1 MSIDSPSEAPPA
13 SAIVT
18 PPSRTAAWLPWA
30 VVAVLTALVVG
41 TLVMTDNSATVAEP
55 PYPSDHLDDPYVPWI
70 FGYVF
75 PAIWFVLLITIIVRT
90 AQRKTFSIPAL
101 LFLAGTTMFWIEWPA
116 DWGSYLVYNRDFL
129 QFSGWTSTWY
139 QTYWKPVGVI
149 FGYGIFFAV
158 EVLILLKVVPRVSAA
173 IQRIVPEGTSDRTCS
188 SRRAARLFYAI
199 DILGERLMTLAG
211 WYSYV
216 DAVGPIWESDRG
228 TISFVWPAIPFLLFA
243 VVDLAGPARGQQ
255 GILSEREI
263 LQASTPCSRRDG
275 HGSSPGSAV
284 WIATMNV
291 AIFIAQPLILVV
303 GRILFLHDSVYVP

>member
-1 MSIDSPSEAPPA
+1 MSIDSPNEAPPA
-13 SAIVT
+13 SPIVT
-18 PPSRTAAWLPWA
+18 PPSRTAAWLPWV
-30 VVAVLTALVVG
+30 VVAVFTALVVG
-41 TLVMTDNSATVAEP
+41 TLVLTDNSATVAEP

-70 FGYVF
+70 FGFVF

-90 AQRKTFSIPAL
+90 AQRKTFSTPAL

-139 QTYWKPVGVI
+139 QTYWKPVGVV
-149 FGYGIFFAV
+149 FGYGIFFGV
-158 EVLILLKVVPRVSAA
+158 EALILIHIVPRVSAA
-173 IQRIVPEGTSDRTCS
+173 IQRVIPKAPPTAVLVATCCG
-188 SRRAARLFYAI
+188 LFYAI
-199 DILGERLMTLAG
+199 DILGERLMTMAG

-243 VVDLAGPARGQQ
+243 VAISLVLREDNRGFYQNERFFKVNTLEAGWSREFAR
-255 GILSEREI
+255 L
-263 LQASTPCSRRDG
+263 
-275 HGSSPGSAV
+275 AV

-291 AIFIAQPLILVV
+291 AIFIAQPLFLVV